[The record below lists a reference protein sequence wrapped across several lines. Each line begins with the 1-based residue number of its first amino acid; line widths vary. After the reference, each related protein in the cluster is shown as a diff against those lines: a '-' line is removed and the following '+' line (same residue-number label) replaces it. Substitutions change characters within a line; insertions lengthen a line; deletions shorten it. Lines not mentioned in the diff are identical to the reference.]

1 MLLETNM
8 FGTIETDGVKKLL
21 FEDGIIGFPDMKN
34 FTLITDAE
42 DAGENKI
49 YGLQSL
55 DDGTF
60 AMPMVNPFV
69 IFDEYNPVVEDEWF
83 KPLGEHEE
91 EDLIVFLT
99 MAVPEQIEQMSVNQ
113 KAPIII
119 NTRTQKACQIIVE
132 EESYQIHCPIY
143 DLLKAKKE
151 KAGD

>member
-42 DAGENKI
+42 DAGANKI
-49 YGLQSL
+49 YWLQSL

-60 AMPMVNPFV
+60 AMPIVNPFD
-69 IFDEYNPVVEDEWF
+69 ILDEYNPIVEDEWF
-83 KPLGEHEE
+83 APLGEHTE
-91 EDLIVFLT
+91 EDLLVFLALT
-99 MAVPEQIEQMSVNQ
+99 VPAEVEKMSLNQ

-119 NTRTQKACQIIVE
+119 NSRTQKGCQIIVE
-132 EESYQIHCPIY
+132 DESCEIQFPIY
-143 DLLKAKKE
+143 DILKAKKE
-151 KAGD
+151 SR

>member
-49 YGLQSL
+49 YWLQSL

-60 AMPMVNPFV
+60 AMPIVNPFA
-69 IFDEYNPVVEDEWF
+69 ILDEYNPIVEDEWF
-83 KPLGEHEE
+83 APLGEHTE
-91 EDLIVFLT
+91 EDLLVFLALT
-99 MAVPEQIEQMSVNQ
+99 VPAEVEKMSLNQ

-119 NTRTQKACQIIVE
+119 NSRTQKGCQIIVE
-132 EESYQIHCPIY
+132 DESYEIHFPIY
-143 DLLKAKKE
+143 DILKAKKE
-151 KAGD
+151 SR